1 VQLELGSASLFAKKK
16 GTSGF
21 FQSQLDTSERMDT
34 IGGHEVVT
42 EEDIPRPRHP
52 ARGLAQARRNG
63 QLSGRWTARLLAAV
77 ADLNR
82 RMGGFVDYGGCEPVP
97 TLSLPMQAACG
108 PVASVQFKGSSNH
121 GAAVDGD

>member
-1 VQLELGSASLFAKKK
+1 MTVECRLAVRQPESSPTPAHAIPGKTRLVQLELGSASLFAKKK

-34 IGGHEVVT
+34 IGGYEVVT

-63 QLSGRWTARLLAAV
+63 QPSGR
-77 ADLNR
+77 
-82 RMGGFVDYGGCEPVP
+82 
-97 TLSLPMQAACG
+97 
-108 PVASVQFKGSSNH
+108 
-121 GAAVDGD
+121 